1 MKVGLV
7 AVHYPHDGYRDE
19 LIDVFKRAAQVM
31 RQTPGCL
38 GTECWVNSADGS
50 IVTTGRWESDEAL
63 DAVVRSR
70 RGQHCPRRTRV
81 STARHRQ
88 TSRSLRDTTALRPS
102 GRSQATVSA
111 D

>member
-7 AVHYPHDGYRDE
+7 AVHYPRDAYRDE

-63 DAVVRSR
+63 DASFAAAGASIAQDERESR
-70 RGQHCPRRTRV
+70 PRDIV
-81 STARHRQ
+81 K
-88 TSRSLRDTTALRPS
+88 L
-102 GRSQATVSA
+102 VEV
-111 D
+111 